1 MTIRNWFGI
10 RKFEGEK
17 PVEEK
22 FDEIPEKEWEE
33 ILKLIPVDGEE
44 PWDEP
49 NEFEDGEFF
58 KNISADG
65 VELTFEDGYEAG
77 FKEGQKA
84 LAEELKSAMEIEKVI
99 HNGPATIILW
109 ADKSKT
115 TARAEGE
122 DTPNHSAGIGIAMAK
137 KMVGNAEF
145 RKVLEEWDDSLPG
158 NEHWVELED

>member
-1 MTIRNWFGI
+1 MSIRNWFGI

-17 PVEEK
+17 AVEEK
-22 FDEIPEKEWEE
+22 FDEIPTEAWEE
-33 ILKLIPVDGEE
+33 ILKMTPVDGVE
-44 PWDEP
+44 EP
-49 NEFEDGEFF
+49 NEFTDEEFF

-65 VELTFEDGYEAG
+65 IELTFEDGYEAG

-99 HNGPATIILW
+99 HNGPATVILW